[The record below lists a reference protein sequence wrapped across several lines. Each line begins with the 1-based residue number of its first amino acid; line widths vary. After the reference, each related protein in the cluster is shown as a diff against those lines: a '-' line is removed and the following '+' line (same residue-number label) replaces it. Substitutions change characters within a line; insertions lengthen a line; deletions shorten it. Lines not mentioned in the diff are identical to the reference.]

1 MKGVNMKYI
10 LKTIICVVI
19 VVMATGCATITCTSP
34 GKLDGIK
41 FKGTDGTPS
50 QLVFIDCLGY
60 YILWVVPLV
69 SGDIRWNNEKKTI
82 EGGFSLF
89 KDHVSR
95 ENIQKAITN
104 FADSR
109 NCDLLDITY
118 NDSGKSYA
126 GVSQSGIIGILF
138 GSTDLSVSAVL
149 VPRSSSKKEE

>member
-1 MKGVNMKYI
+1 MRHNNMY
-10 LKTIICVVI
+10 LAWQAGRNQVQ
-19 VVMATGCATITCTSP
+19 
-34 GKLDGIK
+34 
-41 FKGTDGTPS
+41 GTDGTPS
-50 QLVFIDCLGY
+50 QLVCIDCLGY

-118 NDSGKSYA
+118 NDSGKS
-126 GVSQSGIIGILF
+126 
-138 GSTDLSVSAVL
+138 
-149 VPRSSSKKEE
+149 

>member
-1 MKGVNMKYI
+1 MKYI

-19 VVMATGCATITCTSP
+19 MAMATGCATITSTSP

-50 QLVFIDCLGY
+50 QLVFIDCTGF

-69 SGDIRWNNEKKTI
+69 SGDVRWNNEKKTI

-95 ENIQKAITN
+95 ENLQKAITN
-104 FADSR
+104 YADSH

-118 NDSGKSYA
+118 NDSGTSYA
-126 GVSQSGIIGILF
+126 GVSQTGIIGILF

-149 VPRSSSKKEE
+149 VPRSNSKQGE